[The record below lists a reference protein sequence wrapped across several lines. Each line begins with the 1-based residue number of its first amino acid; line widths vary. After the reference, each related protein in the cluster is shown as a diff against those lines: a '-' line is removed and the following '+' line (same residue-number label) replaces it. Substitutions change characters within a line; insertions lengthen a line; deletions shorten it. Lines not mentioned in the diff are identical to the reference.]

1 VEQCA
6 AHQEGRGA
14 GAGSTEGRRA
24 CVHVLSFHK
33 RAMFTPP
40 PGQPACLW
48 CSRRDWTTRRGLRER
63 NAACCCKRLSQRSA
77 RGTAG
82 PAQPCLLKPALP
94 RARAQLTPE
103 CMDLLNKIFVID
115 QNQRITVPNIKA
127 HPWYTKPLLP
137 KYEAAEAVLAKSQA
151 EVDAYIANRQ
161 LNTVRP
167 RPCARRAGRPAARGA
182 TSAQRQA
189 LRT

>member
-1 VEQCA
+1 MTGRLGAARARAAPHAASGACA
-6 AHQEGRGA
+6 AQRPRH
-14 GAGSTEGRRA
+14 SRA
-24 CVHVLSFHK
+24 CH
-33 RAMFTPP
+33 
-40 PGQPACLW
+40 
-48 CSRRDWTTRRGLRER
+48 
-63 NAACCCKRLSQRSA
+63 
-77 RGTAG
+77 
-82 PAQPCLLKPALP
+82 PCLLTLALR

-161 LNTVRP
+161 LNTVRA
-167 RPCARRAGRPAARGA
+167 RPPGRRAGRPAARA
-182 TSAQRQA
+182 R
-189 LRT
+189 